1 MLHDLRTAI
10 RSIAKDRWLAAAAV
24 FALALGIGVNATVFT
39 LVNAVLIRG
48 LPFVDSDNLYVLGT
62 YSLSANGPARAGS
75 VAVPEFEDWRAQ
87 AASFA
92 DMAIVSQYP
101 VNIADDRGLPEQQNS
116 ARISPNLFRLLGQQP
131 LLGRDFSDEDGRKN
145 AERVAILGNTLW
157 QNRYAADPNILGK
170 AIRINGEPAV
180 VVGVMPPGIKFP
192 TRADLW
198 TQVIHN
204 DANAKRTL
212 REYTVVGRV
221 KPGISRAQA
230 QTEMN
235 GVAARLAAEYPDTN
249 KDIGVLMQTFN
260 ERFNG
265 GEIRTVFL
273 ALQGAVAFVLLI
285 ACANVASLQ
294 LSRAIRRAREVAVRV
309 ALGATR
315 WRVVRQL
322 LVESVLLGCLG
333 GLFGLLIAL
342 GGVRLFDAAVADVG
356 KPYWITFDMDYV
368 VFAFLGA
375 ICVVTGILFG
385 IVPAVQISKTNVN
398 ELLKE
403 GGRGNAGSRR
413 ARWLSSS
420 MVVVELALTL
430 VLLVGA
436 GLMVRS
442 FMKLYTTDLGIPT
455 EHLMTM
461 RMQLPQSKYPDA
473 ATRSAFYDRLMPRL
487 EGLAGAEAVAISTS
501 MPGFGAG
508 RRRIEVDGRPVPA
521 RWDDRPEVD
530 TTVAS
535 PGLFQAMGIAILRGR
550 SFTAR
555 DGEPGAEALIVDERF
570 AASHFAGEDPIGRR
584 TRFAVREPAAGAPK
598 PTPPVWRTI
607 VGVAR
612 TVDDLPQPGSTRASG
627 AAYVPVRQEP
637 PVFAVL
643 LVRSRVDPGAMMNAV
658 RREVQAVDPD
668 QPVFTVQTVEQMLA
682 QATWPYRVFGSLFAI
697 FALIALVM
705 SAVGL
710 YAVMAYSV
718 TQRTAEIGVRMALGA
733 DRRRVSWLV
742 MRRGVAQLA
751 IGITLGLAGA
761 YALSRVLAELLV
773 RGVTAQDPVT
783 FAAIT
788 GLLVLVAL
796 AACLI
801 PAYRA
806 SRVDPLVALRE

>member
-1 MLHDLRTAI
+1 MLQDLRTAVRAI
-10 RSIAKDRWLAAAAV
+10 VKDRWLAAAAV
-24 FALALGIGVNATVFT
+24 FALSLGIGVNATVFT

-48 LPFVDSDNLYVLGT
+48 LPFADSDNLYVLGI
-62 YSLSANGPARAGS
+62 YSLSATGPVRAGS
-75 VAVPEFEDWRAQ
+75 VAVPEFEDWRSQ
-87 AASFA
+87 ATSFA
-92 DMAIVSQYP
+92 DMAIVSEYP
-101 VNIADDRGLPEQQNS
+101 VNIADDRGMPEQQNM
-116 ARISPNLFRLLGQQP
+116 ARISHNLFGLLGQQP
-131 LLGRDFSDEDGRKN
+131 LLGRDFSADDGRKN
-145 AERVAILGNTLW
+145 AERVAILANRLW
-157 QNRYAADPNILGK
+157 QNRYGSDPNILGK

-180 VVGVMPPGIKFP
+180 IVGVMPPGIRFP

-198 TQVIHN
+198 TQVIPN
-204 DANAKRTL
+204 EANARRTL

-221 KPGISRAQA
+221 RPGVSRTQA

-235 GVAARLAAEYPDTN
+235 GIAARLAAEYPDTN
-249 KDIGVLMQTFN
+249 KDMGALMQTFN

-294 LSRAIRRAREVAVRV
+294 LSRAIQRSREVAVRV

-333 GLFGLLIAL
+333 GVFGLLIAL
-342 GGVRLFDAAVADVG
+342 GGVRMFDAAVADVG
-356 KPYWITFDMDYV
+356 KPYWITFNMDFR
-368 VFAFLGA
+368 VFAFLGG
-375 ICVVTGILFG
+375 ICVLTGILFG
-385 IVPAVQISKTNVN
+385 IVPAIQVSKTNVN

-403 GGRGNAGSRR
+403 GGRANAGSRR
-413 ARWLSSS
+413 ARWMSSS

-442 FMKLYTTDLGIPT
+442 FMKVYTTDLGIPT
-455 EHLMTM
+455 EYLMAM

-473 ATRSAFYDRLMPRL
+473 AARAAFYDRLTPRL
-487 EGLAGAEAVAISTS
+487 EALAGAEAVAISTS
-501 MPGFGAG
+501 MPGFRGG

-521 RWDDRPEVD
+521 RWEDRPEVD
-530 TTVAS
+530 MAVAS
-535 PGLFQAMGIAILRGR
+535 AGYFRTTGIQILRGR
-550 SFTAR
+550 GFSDK
-555 DGEPGAEALIVDERF
+555 DGEPGAEALVIDERF
-570 AASHFAGEDPIGRR
+570 AASHFPGEDPIGRR
-584 TRFAVREPAAGAPK
+584 VRFAVRDAAAGQPAPK
-598 PTPPVWRTI
+598 PPVWRTI
-607 VGVAR
+607 VGIAR
-612 TVDDLPQPGSTRASG
+612 TIQDLPQPGTTPPSG
-627 AAYVPVRQEP
+627 AAYSPLRQELP
-637 PVFAVL
+637 TGAML

-658 RREVQAVDPD
+658 RREVQAIDPD
-668 QPVFTVQTVEQMLA
+668 QPVFTVQTVDQMMA

-733 DRRRVSWLV
+733 DRRSVSWLV
-742 MRRGVAQLA
+742 MRRGLVQLA
-751 IGITLGLAGA
+751 IGLTLGLAGA
-761 YALSRVLAELLV
+761 YGVSRVLSELLV
-773 RGVTAQDPVT
+773 RGVTAQDPAT
-783 FAAIT
+783 FASIT
-788 GLLVLVAL
+788 LLLVLVAL

-801 PAYRA
+801 PARRA